1 MSPAITDRK
10 VAANVRPTEQAQ
22 PQPLK
27 FVIESAA

>member
-22 PQPLK
+22 PMK